1 MIHLKITEGTTVTLA
16 TIGDAPRQVH
26 VFDSDSIDAVN
37 AAIAAKRPL
46 LVRGE
51 PGTGKTQLA
60 RAAAKALGWA
70 FVPTTIDAR
79 SEATDLL
86 YRLDA
91 VTRLGEAQVTAV
103 LGKKDENEVRA
114 LLAEKN
120 FVHPGPLWWAFDWS
134 SALKQAK
141 LVQAEAPA
149 QADAGDPQKGC
160 VLLIDEIYKAD
171 ADLPNGL
178 LEAFGNGRFQPAGI
192 KDAVCRS
199 DRPLLVVITTNEE
212 RALPDAFLRRCLVLY
227 FKLPEG
233 DALIRFFVDRG
244 KAHFGKVHEEILQE
258 AAIQVRD
265 DRLYWQERSLVA
277 PGLAEYLDLVRA
289 VTEQAVSL
297 AEQRKLLARLKGFV
311 LRKHPPEETA

>member
-1 MIHLKITEGTTVTLA
+1 MIHLKIAEGTTVTLV
-16 TIGDAPRQVH
+16 TIGAAPRQVH

-103 LGKKDENEVRA
+103 LGKKDENQVRA

-120 FVHPGPLWWAFDWS
+120 FLHPGPLWWAFDWN
-134 SALKQAK
+134 SALQQAK

-149 QADAGDPQKGC
+149 QTDSGDPEQGC
-160 VLLIDEIYKAD
+160 VLLIDEIDKAD

-178 LEAFGNGRFQPAGI
+178 LEAFGSGRFQPAGL
-192 KDAVCRS
+192 KDAVYRS
-199 DRPLLVVITTNEE
+199 NRPLLVVITTNEE

-227 FKLPEG
+227 LKLPEG
-233 DALIRFFVDRG
+233 DGLIEFFVHRG
-244 KAHFGKVHEEILQE
+244 KAHFPKVHEDILRE
-258 AAIQVRD
+258 AAAQVRG
-265 DRLYWQERSLVA
+265 DRLYWQEHNLAA
-277 PGLAEYLDLVRA
+277 PGLAEFLDLVRA
-289 VTEQAVSL
+289 VTEQATSV
-297 AEQRKLLARLKGFV
+297 AEQKKLLTRLKNFV
-311 LRKHPPEETA
+311 LRKHPPEEAA